1 MRLIDSILS
10 SSHLSRATSL
20 QITGTTVPNPLLDP
34 YTANTYT
41 TYVKEGL
48 KGSGPVYS
56 LIAIRAN
63 AFAEARFTWRDI
75 DTKENIGRQG
85 LEALYMPWPNGT
97 TSNLLKKIEIDV
109 SLAGNVYIRKLPGRV
124 EVLRPDK
131 IQIVSGM
138 REDKSIDLLGYV
150 YWPDG
155 VNQGHRIALLPDEV
169 AHHIDMPDPHHP
181 SRGMSWLTPVA
192 REVDAD
198 TYMTRHKSTFF
209 TNAATPA
216 LKLKTEKT
224 LNREQKKELMGQFE
238 DRHQGFQNAYKT
250 VLLDGGADLTVLGS
264 DFRAMQFDKIQAA
277 GETRLAA
284 AAGVPPVVVGF
295 LQGIQ
300 AATYSNYAQAMRRY
314 GDLTMRTRWRDVA
327 GDLQSIVDVPDNA
340 ELWYDDT
347 DIAFLQQDALD
358 EAEINAKKADTLAS
372 LIHGGFTPESAVDAV
387 ASGRFGNLEHTGL
400 VSVQLQALRSPGEMP
415 PEYPADLTVNERRA
429 LDGLGPIEGG
439 DAIYMPA
446 TNIPAIEV
454 A

>member
-1 MRLIDSILS
+1 MRLIDRIIANPVT
-10 SSHLSRATSL
+10 ATTI
-20 QITGTTVPNPLLDP
+20 QVAGTTVPNPLLDP
-34 YTANTYT
+34 YTANTYQ

-75 DTKENIGRQG
+75 DTMERTGRAG
-85 LEALYMPWPNGT
+85 LDSLYRPWPNGT

-109 SLAGNVYIRKLPGRV
+109 SLAGNAYIRRTSTGV
-124 EVLRPDK
+124 EVLRPDLVD
-131 IQIVSGM
+131 ILSALDDNHM
-138 REDKSIDLLGYV
+138 RHLIGYV
-150 YWPDG
+150 YWPRG
-155 VNQGHRIALLPDEV
+155 RYKPYVVLLPDEV
-169 AHHIDMPDPHHP
+169 AHHIDMPDPDHP
-181 SRGMSWLTPVA
+181 YRGMSWLTPVA
-192 REVDAD
+192 RDVDAD
-198 TYMTRHKSTFF
+198 TFMTRHKNTFF

-224 LNREQKKELMGQFE
+224 LNREQKKEMMGQFE
-238 DRHQGFQNAYKT
+238 DRHQGFKNAYKT

-300 AATYSNYAQAMRRY
+300 AATYSNYSQAMRRY

-358 EAEINAKKADTLAS
+358 EAEINSKKAETLAS

-429 LDGLGPIEGG
+429 LDGIGPIEGG